1 MVSRPE
7 RLVPIAERY
16 GVDPDA
22 ALDNI
27 VVARAMTS
35 DHEMELVREIA
46 ARFHEDNF
54 KVLSSG
60 CFWLLYVSGE

>member
-1 MVSRPE
+1 VFDSRPE

-27 VVARAMTS
+27 VVARAVTS
-35 DHEMELVREIA
+35 VCVFVVVVSPFLNIKQLGSSR
-46 ARFHEDNF
+46 RFD
-54 KVLSSG
+54 
-60 CFWLLYVSGE
+60 Y